1 MPVPQTSEQC
11 KQLLK
16 IKQIGSGYLQQLIR
30 IGIPIQDART
40 IAVAIARYDVDH
52 HHPQDLQRQLICQY
66 SAFVCRANLWRPGLL
81 LA

>member
-16 IKQIGSGYLQQLIR
+16 IKQIGSSYLQQLIR
-30 IGIPIQDART
+30 IGIPTQDARA
-40 IAVAIARYDVDH
+40 IAVAIARYDIAQ